1 MDTANPTLDHP
12 FGDAFEIE
20 FRLDDR
26 ASRVVSCRTVGLADF
41 GFPELLVRP
50 DEPFAPTLPACPCG
64 CPPPWP
70 DPDEDDEDDP
80 DPYEDRRFDDRRVE
94 ASGDP
99 LDGAAAETHYLHVV
113 RSAQMMSLL
122 ALDVLSED
130 TLDVLPRSEELL
142 DLPVRFWLGE
152 PELIRYR
159 PPDGPG
165 IDELAVPV
173 HWVIE

>member
-1 MDTANPTLDHP
+1 MDTAYPPLDHP
-12 FGDAFEIE
+12 FHDAFEIA
-20 FRLDDR
+20 FQIDQ
-26 ASRVVSCRTVGLADF
+26 AAGRVVACRTVGLAGF

-50 DEPFAPTLPACPCG
+50 DEPFEPVAPGCPCG

-70 DPDEDDEDDP
+70 EPERYLDDEDDELDDEADDQLDGRP
-80 DPYEDRRFDDRRVE
+80 DDE
-94 ASGDP
+94 ASE
-99 LDGAAAETHYLHVV
+99 AYYRQVV

-130 TLDVLPRSEELL
+130 TLDVLPRSQDLL

-165 IDELAVPV
+165 FDELAVPV